1 MTKKMNMKY
10 YISIFMILV
19 FSLGLQAQQQDR
31 QEKIKALK
39 IAFFTERIGLS
50 SEEAEIFW
58 PLYNEHEQK
67 KEALRKQERREIR
80 DKIAARENFSE
91 AEANAIL
98 NTYLELE
105 ESQEEL
111 DKEFYL
117 EMAQKL
123 SAAKV
128 LKLFRAEHEFRRRLL
143 REYRKRGGRN
153 MPIP

>member
-1 MTKKMNMKY
+1 MKKKMNKKY
-10 YISIFMILV
+10 YISIVMSLV
-19 FSLGLQAQQQDR
+19 FGLALQAQQQDR

-58 PLYNEHEQK
+58 PLYNEHEK
-67 KEALRKQERREIR
+67 KMEALRKQERREIR
-80 DKIAARENFSE
+80 DKIAASENFSE

-98 NTYLELE
+98 NRYLELE

-111 DKEFYL
+111 DKQFYL

-143 REYRKRGGRN
+143 REYRNRGGRN
-153 MPIP
+153 MPRP